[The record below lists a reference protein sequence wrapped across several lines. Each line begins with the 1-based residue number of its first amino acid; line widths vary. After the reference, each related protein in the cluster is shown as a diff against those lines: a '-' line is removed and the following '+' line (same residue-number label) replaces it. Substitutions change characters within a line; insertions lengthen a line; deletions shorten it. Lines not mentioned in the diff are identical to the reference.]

1 MRLSI
6 GVLHTRS
13 LLLSRTPAQYLQFA
27 QFQTYSEKSFASSA
41 FRQGTNM
48 AEQDPV
54 PLTAAPAADQLV
66 QHDGKTYRTIRE
78 GQAYIL
84 VPPKA
89 RTELDPRI
97 AKEATESQ
105 KVFYNPIQQF
115 NRDLSVLAIRT
126 FGRDICERRR
136 IKREGE
142 KQKSDKKKEYKNKRK
157 TAEDGAKS
165 NGDQA
170 KEGADQEADAASL
183 KRSREEDGS
192 GNAPSKL
199 VKGTDGTKIPAT
211 SAEATQEDANGSAAK
226 TDKMEVDGE
235 TVASKSVP
243 DAGDHAPDNEVAQPK
258 DETKPWQPRFRI
270 LDALSAT
277 GLRALRYAQ
286 EIPFATSIVANDMDR
301 KAVESMGLNIKHN
314 RLEHKITPNTGNAI
328 AHMYHVAFPPE
339 DSHGPEHVSAKYD
352 VIDLDPY
359 GTAAPF
365 VDAALHAVNDGG
377 MLCVTCTDSGVFASC
392 GYPEKTFSLYGGM
405 PIKGGHSHEGGLRL
419 ILHSIASA
427 AAKQGVAIEPLLSLS
442 IDFYIRV
449 FVRVRKSPAEVK
461 FLAGKTM
468 VAYNCD
474 NGCGAWTTQLLGRN
488 TKQASSKGDNT
499 FWKYSIAQAPGAN
512 SKCDHCGSK
521 THVAGPMWGG
531 PLHNAA
537 FIERMLKDLSEAD
550 KEVYATTDR
559 IEGMLDTA
567 YDEIYVSNYV
577 PEKGPTHEDLIPRT
591 VPEQVDESPFFVIPS
606 ALSKVIHA
614 QAPSEAAFKGALRHA
629 GYRATRSHCKP
640 GSIKTE
646 APWTAIWEIMREWV
660 RQKSPIK
667 EGKVKEN
674 MPGWKILQAT
684 REPEKDTEETA
695 ESPEIVTEHAVDE
708 PAAAANKETGDVK
721 EMKVVFD
728 EVLGKDRKGKRLVR
742 YQQNPREN
750 WGPMARAK

>member
-1 MRLSI
+1 MRSFI
-6 GVLHTRS
+6 GILKSRF
-13 LLLSRTPAQYLQFA
+13 LPLSRIPAQNSQLAHLQTSTTKLF
-27 QFQTYSEKSFASSA
+27 TSSA
-41 FRQGTNM
+41 LRENANM
-48 AEQDPV
+48 ADQESV
-54 PLTAAPAADQLV
+54 PLSTAPAVDQLV
-66 QHDGKTYRTIRE
+66 QHNGKTYRTIRE

-115 NRDLSVLAIRT
+115 NRDLSVIAIRT
-126 FGRDICERRR
+126 FGRDICQRRR
-136 IKREGE
+136 MKRENE
-142 KQKSDKKKEYKNKRK
+142 KKKNDKKKERKNEH
-157 TAEDGAKS
+157 TAVEGGAKS
-165 NGDQA
+165 NGEQSR
-170 KEGADQEADAASL
+170 EGADQEADVASL
-183 KRSREEDGS
+183 KRSREEDGGS
-192 GNAPSKL
+192 DVPSKL
-199 VKGTDGTKIPAT
+199 VKGTDGSKIPAT
-211 SAEATQEDANGSAAK
+211 GAEAAHEDHNGDTTQTNN
-226 TDKMEVDGE
+226 MEVDGE
-235 TVASKSVP
+235 IVETNGTS
-243 DAGDHAPDNEVAQPK
+243 GIEGNAPETQPK
-258 DETKPWQPRFRI
+258 EETKPWQPRFRI
-270 LDALSAT
+270 LDALSAS

-286 EIPFATSIVANDMDR
+286 EIPSATSIVANDMDR
-301 KAVESMGLNIKHN
+301 NAIESMGINIKHN
-314 RLEHKITPNTGNAI
+314 RLETKITPNTGNAI

-365 VDAALHAVNDGG
+365 LDSALHAINDGG

-419 ILHSIASA
+419 VLHAIAST
-427 AAKQGVAIEPLLSLS
+427 AAKQGIAIEPLLSLS
-442 IDFYIRV
+442 IDFYLRV

-474 NGCGAWTTQLLGRN
+474 YGCGAWTTQLLGRN
-488 TKQASSKGDNT
+488 TKQPSSKGDNT

-521 THVAGPMWGG
+521 THVAGPMWAG

-537 FIERMLKDLSEAD
+537 FVERMMKDVSEAD
-550 KEVYATTDR
+550 KEVYGTTDR

-567 YDEIYVSNYV
+567 LDEVYVSKYV
-577 PEKGPTHEDLIPRT
+577 AEKGPSHEDLIPRT
-591 VPEQVDESPFFVIPS
+591 IPEQIDESPFFVIPS
-606 ALSKVIHA
+606 ALAKVIHA

-629 GYRATRSHCKP
+629 GYKATRSHCKP
-640 GSIKTE
+640 GSVKTE
-646 APWTAIWEIMREWV
+646 APWPAIWEIMREWV

-674 MPGWKILQAT
+674 MPGWKILQAM
-684 REPEKDTEETA
+684 REPEKEVEENA
-695 ESPEIVTEHAVDE
+695 GSPEIVTEHTLDTS
-708 PAAAANKETGDVK
+708 AAEANKSDDVRK
-721 EMKVVFD
+721 MKVVFD
-728 EVLGKDRKGKRLVR
+728 EVLGKDKKGKRLVR

>member
-1 MRLSI
+1 
-6 GVLHTRS
+6 
-13 LLLSRTPAQYLQFA
+13 
-27 QFQTYSEKSFASSA
+27 
-41 FRQGTNM
+41 M
-48 AEQDPV
+48 AEQEPV
-54 PLTAAPAADQLV
+54 PLTAAPAAEQLV
-66 QHDGKTYRTIRE
+66 QHDGRTYRTIRE

-115 NRDLSVLAIRT
+115 NRDLSVIAIRT

-136 IKREGE
+136 MKREGE
-142 KQKSDKKKEYKNKRK
+142 KQKNDKKKEYKNNKK
-157 TAEDGAKS
+157 VTENSATNSVE
-165 NGDQA
+165 QA
-170 KEGADQEADAASL
+170 KDGADQEADAATL
-183 KRSREEDGS
+183 KRSREEDGGS
-192 GNAPSKL
+192 GAPSKL
-199 VKGTDGTKIPAT
+199 VKGTNGTKIPAT
-211 SAEATQEDANGSAAK
+211 GTEAVQEDTTGSAAK
-226 TDKMEVDGE
+226 TDAMEVDGE
-235 TVASKSVP
+235 AVVAENISSVE
-243 DAGDHAPDNEVAQPK
+243 DQAPDDAVAQPK
-258 DETKPWQPRFRI
+258 DETKSWKPRFRI

-314 RLEHKITPNTGNAI
+314 RLESKITPNTGNAI

-339 DSHGPEHVSAKYD
+339 DSHGPDHVSAKYD

-427 AAKQGVAIEPLLSLS
+427 AAKQGIAIEPLLSLS

-512 SKCDHCGSK
+512 TNCDHCGSK

-537 FIERMLKDLSEAD
+537 FIERMLKDVSQAD

-567 YDEIYVSNYV
+567 LDEIYVSKYV
-577 PEKGPTHEDLIPRT
+577 SEKGPAHEDLIPRT
-591 VPEQVDESPFFVIPS
+591 IPEQVDESPFFVIPS

-674 MPGWKILQAT
+674 MPGWKILQAA
-684 REPEKDTEETA
+684 REPEQDVEENVG
-695 ESPEIVTEHAVDE
+695 SPEIVTEHTLDE
-708 PAAAANKETGDVK
+708 SAAAASKKAGDVK
-721 EMKVVFD
+721 KMKVVFD

>member
-1 MRLSI
+1 
-6 GVLHTRS
+6 
-13 LLLSRTPAQYLQFA
+13 
-27 QFQTYSEKSFASSA
+27 
-41 FRQGTNM
+41 M
-48 AEQDPV
+48 AEQEAV
-54 PLTAAPAADQLV
+54 PLTAVPAADQLV
-66 QHDGKTYRTIRE
+66 EHNGRTYRTIRE

-126 FGRDICERRR
+126 FGRDICQRRR
-136 IKREGE
+136 MKREGE
-142 KQKSDKKKEYKNKRK
+142 KEKNDKKKERKNEKK
-157 TAEDGAKS
+157 ATGNGAKS
-165 NGDQA
+165 NVEQA
-170 KEGADQEADAASL
+170 KEGADQEADATSL
-183 KRSREEDGS
+183 KRPRDADVGS
-192 GNAPSKL
+192 ESPSKL
-199 VKGTDGTKIPAT
+199 VKGTNGTKIPAT
-211 SAEATQEDANGSAAK
+211 GTEAAQEDDNGSAAK
-226 TDKMEVDGE
+226 NDDMEVDGE
-235 TVASKSVP
+235 PVVAESMSNVE
-243 DAGDHAPDNEVAQPK
+243 GHAPEDGVAAQPK
-258 DETKPWQPRFRI
+258 EETKPWQPRFRI

-314 RLEHKITPNTGNAI
+314 RLESKITPNTGNAI

-339 DSHGPEHVSAKYD
+339 ESHGPDHVSAKYD

-365 VDAALHAVNDGG
+365 LDAALHAVNDGG

-427 AAKQGVAIEPLLSLS
+427 AAKQGIAIEPLLSLS

-468 VAYNCD
+468 VTYNCD

-488 TKQASSKGDNT
+488 TKQPSSKGDNT

-512 SKCDHCGSK
+512 SNCDHCGSK
-521 THVAGPMWGG
+521 THVAGPMWAG

-537 FIERMLKDLSEAD
+537 FIERMLRDVSQVD
-550 KEVYATTDR
+550 PEVYATTDR

-567 YDEIYVSNYV
+567 LEEIYVSKYV
-577 PEKGPTHEDLIPRT
+577 PEKGQAHEDLIPRT
-591 VPEQVDESPFFVIPS
+591 IPEQIDEQPFFVIPS

-667 EGKVKEN
+667 EGKVKQN

-684 REPEKDTEETA
+684 REPEKDAEENA
-695 ESPEIVTEHAVDE
+695 ESPEIVTEHTLDE
-708 PAAAANKETGDVK
+708 SAAAASKKAGDVK
-721 EMKVVFD
+721 KMKVVFD
-728 EVLGKDRKGKRLVR
+728 EVLGKDKRGKRLVR

>member
-1 MRLSI
+1 
-6 GVLHTRS
+6 
-13 LLLSRTPAQYLQFA
+13 
-27 QFQTYSEKSFASSA
+27 
-41 FRQGTNM
+41 M
-48 AEQDPV
+48 ADQNTV
-54 PLTAAPAADQLV
+54 PLSAAPAADQLV
-66 QHDGKTYRTIRE
+66 EHDGRTYRTIRE

-97 AKEATESQ
+97 AKEATENQ

-115 NRDLSVLAIRT
+115 NRDLSVIAIRT

-136 IKREGE
+136 MKREGGRT
-142 KQKSDKKKEYKNKRK
+142 KNDKKKERK
-157 TAEDGAKS
+157 DVKKVATNGAAENVQDATSEQAKDGA
-165 NGDQA
+165 N
-170 KEGADQEADAASL
+170 QEAEEASL
-183 KRSREEDGS
+183 KRAREEDGES
-192 GNAPSKL
+192 GAPAKL

-211 SAEATQEDANGSAAK
+211 GAEAAQENVQATEA
-226 TDKMEVDGE
+226 DKMEVDGQP
-235 TVASKSVP
+235 TASEVTPQEAQVP
-243 DAGDHAPDNEVAQPK
+243 NGASAQPK
-258 DETKPWQPRFRI
+258 EDAKPWQPRFRI

-314 RLEHKITPNTGNAI
+314 RLESKITPNTGNAI

-339 DSHGPEHVSAKYD
+339 ESHGPDHISAKYD

-365 VDAALHAVNDGG
+365 IDAALHAVNDGG

-405 PIKGGHSHEGGLRL
+405 PIKGSHSHEGGLRL

-427 AAKQGVAIEPLLSLS
+427 AAKQGIAIEPLLSLS

-468 VAYNCD
+468 IAYNCD
-474 NGCGAWTTQLLGRN
+474 YGCGAWTTQLLGSN
-488 TKQASSKGDNT
+488 KQQASSKGDNT
-499 FWKYSIAQAPGAN
+499 FWKYGIAKAPTSN
-512 SKCDHCGSK
+512 SLCDHCGSK

-537 FIERMLKDLSEAD
+537 FIERMLKDVSTVD
-550 KEVYATTDR
+550 KEVYGTTER

-567 YDEIYVSNYV
+567 LDEIYVSKYV
-577 PEKGPTHEDLIPRT
+577 KEKGPAHENLIPRT
-591 VPEQVDESPFFVIPS
+591 LPEQLDDTPFFIIPS

-629 GYRATRSHCKP
+629 GYKATRSHCKP

-660 RQKSPIK
+660 RQKCPIK
-667 EGKVKEN
+667 EGSVTEN
-674 MPGWKILQAT
+674 MPGWKILQNA
-684 REPEKDTEETA
+684 REPEKDTGEKNGEETA
-695 ESPEIVTEHAVDE
+695 GSPEIVTEHSVDE
-708 PAAAANKETGDVK
+708 TAATANKTGDVK
-721 EMKVVFD
+721 KMKVVFD
-728 EVLGKDRKGKRLVR
+728 EALGKDRKGRKLVR

>member
-1 MRLSI
+1 LR
-6 GVLHTRS
+6 R
-13 LLLSRTPAQYLQFA
+13 RA
-27 QFQTYSEKSFASSA
+27 
-41 FRQGTNM
+41 NM
-48 AEQDPV
+48 AEQDCV

-84 VPPKA
+84 IPPKA

-142 KQKSDKKKEYKNKRK
+142 KQKNGKKRERKNDNKAADNGSK
-157 TAEDGAKS
+157 TVE
-165 NGDQA
+165 QP
-170 KEGADQEADAASL
+170 KEGAEQEADVASL
-183 KRSREEDGS
+183 KRSREEDRES
-192 GNAPSKL
+192 GAPSKL
-199 VKGTDGTKIPAT
+199 VKDINGTKIPAT
-211 SAEATQEDANGSAAK
+211 DAEAAQKDANGSATKA
-226 TDKMEVDGE
+226 DDMEVDCEAAVTKDPTCVEEDAQPNGE
-235 TVASKSVP
+235 TKS
-243 DAGDHAPDNEVAQPK
+243 
-258 DETKPWQPRFRI
+258 WQPRFRI

-314 RLEHKITPNTGNAI
+314 RLESRITPNTGNAI

-339 DSHGPEHVSAKYD
+339 DSHGPDHVSAKYD

-365 VDAALHAVNDGG
+365 IDAALHAVNDGG

-392 GYPEKTFSLYGGM
+392 GYPEKTFSLYGGL

-427 AAKQGVAIEPLLSLS
+427 AAKQGIAIEPLLSLS

-468 VAYNCD
+468 VTYNCD

-488 TKQASSKGDNT
+488 TKQPSSKGDNT

-521 THVAGPMWGG
+521 THVAGPMWAG

-537 FIERMLKDLSEAD
+537 FIERMLKDVGQVD
-550 KEVYATTDR
+550 KEVYGTTDR

-567 YDEIYVSNYV
+567 IDEIYVSKYV
-577 PEKGPTHEDLIPRT
+577 PEKGPAHEDLIPRT

-660 RQKSPIK
+660 RQKSPVK

-684 REPEKDTEETA
+684 REPEKEKDSEENM
-695 ESPEIVTEHAVDE
+695 ESPEIVTEHMLDE
-708 PAAAANKETGDVK
+708 PAAAASKAAGDVK
-721 EMKVVFD
+721 KMKVVFD

>member
-1 MRLSI
+1 MRLSL
-6 GVLHTRS
+6 GVFNARS
-13 LLLSRTPAQYLQFA
+13 LLLSRILAQNSQLAYS
-27 QFQTYSEKSFASSA
+27 QTHNGRLFTKSAALRHGAS
-41 FRQGTNM
+41 M
-48 AEQDPV
+48 AEQEAV

-66 QHDGKTYRTIRE
+66 EHNGRTYRTIRE

-115 NRDLSVLAIRT
+115 NRDLSVIAIRT

-136 IKREGE
+136 MKRESE
-142 KQKSDKKKEYKNKRK
+142 KQKNDKKKERKNEKK
-157 TAEDGAKS
+157 TVEDGVKS
-165 NGDQA
+165 NIEQA
-170 KEGADQEADAASL
+170 SEGAHQEVDAASL
-183 KRSREEDGS
+183 KRSREEDGGS
-192 GNAPSKL
+192 DAPSKL
-199 VKGTDGTKIPAT
+199 VKGTNGTKIPAT
-211 SAEATQEDANGSAAK
+211 GAEAAQEDVNGSAAPA
-226 TDKMEVDGE
+226 DKMEVDGE
-235 TVASKSVP
+235 TTANKSTSEDLTPV
-243 DAGDHAPDNEVAQPK
+243 DVNAQTK

-286 EIPFATSIVANDMDR
+286 EIPSATSIVANDMDR

-314 RLEHKITPNTGNAI
+314 RLESKITPNTGNAI

-339 DSHGPEHVSAKYD
+339 DSHGPDYISAKYD

-427 AAKQGVAIEPLLSLS
+427 AAKQGIAIEPLLSLS

-461 FLAGKTM
+461 FFAGKTM
-468 VAYNCD
+468 VTYNCD

-521 THVAGPMWGG
+521 THVAGPMWAG
-531 PLHNAA
+531 PLHNTA
-537 FIERMLKDLSEAD
+537 FIERMLKDVSQAD

-567 YDEIYVSNYV
+567 LDEVYLSNYV
-577 PEKGPTHEDLIPRT
+577 PEKGPAHEDLIPRT
-591 VPEQVDESPFFVIPS
+591 IPEQVDESPFFVIPS

-684 REPEKDTEETA
+684 REPEKDSEESA
-695 ESPEIVTEHAVDE
+695 GSPEIVTEHTLDE
-708 PAAAANKETGDVK
+708 PAAAANKQSGDVK
-721 EMKVVFD
+721 KMKVVFD

>member
-1 MRLSI
+1 
-6 GVLHTRS
+6 
-13 LLLSRTPAQYLQFA
+13 
-27 QFQTYSEKSFASSA
+27 
-41 FRQGTNM
+41 M
-48 AEQDPV
+48 AEQVPV

-66 QHDGKTYRTIRE
+66 EHDGKTYRTIRE

-126 FGRDICERRR
+126 FGRDICQRRR
-136 IKREGE
+136 MKREGE
-142 KQKSDKKKEYKNKRK
+142 KENNEKKKGRKNEKK
-157 TAEDGAKS
+157 VTENGAKS
-165 NGDQA
+165 NEEHV
-170 KEGADQEADAASL
+170 KEGADKEVEAASL
-183 KRSREEDGS
+183 KRSREEGA
-192 GNAPSKL
+192 GNESPSKL
-199 VKGTDGTKIPAT
+199 VKGTNGTKIPAT
-211 SAEATQEDANGSAAK
+211 GTEAAQEDNNGSVAK
-226 TDKMEVDGE
+226 GDDMEVDGE
-235 TVASKSVP
+235 AVVRANTANVE
-243 DAGDHAPDNEVAQPK
+243 EVAQLK

-286 EIPFATSIVANDMDR
+286 EIPFATSIVGNDMDR
-301 KAVESMGLNIKHN
+301 KAVESMKLNIKHN
-314 RLEHKITPNTGNAI
+314 GLESRITPNTGNAI

-339 DSHGPEHVSAKYD
+339 ESHGPDHVSAKYD

-365 VDAALHAVNDGG
+365 LDAALHAVNDGG

-427 AAKQGVAIEPLLSLS
+427 AAKQGIAIEPLLSLS

-461 FLAGKTM
+461 FFAGKTM
-468 VAYNCD
+468 VTYNCD
-474 NGCGAWTTQLLGRN
+474 SGCGAWTTQLLGRN

-512 SKCDHCGSK
+512 SNCDHCGSK
-521 THVAGPMWGG
+521 THVAGPMWAG

-537 FIERMLKDLSEAD
+537 FIERMLKDVSQAD
-550 KEVYATTDR
+550 QQVYATTDR

-567 YDEIYVSNYV
+567 LDEIYVSKYV
-577 PEKGPTHEDLIPRT
+577 AEKGAAHEDLIPRII
-591 VPEQVDESPFFVIPS
+591 PEQVDECPFFVIPS

-674 MPGWKILQAT
+674 MPGWKILQAA
-684 REPEKDTEETA
+684 REPEKDAEENA
-695 ESPEIVTEHAVDE
+695 ESPEIVTEHTLDE
-708 PAAAANKETGDVK
+708 PAAAASKKAGDVK
-721 EMKVVFD
+721 KMKVVFD

>member
-1 MRLSI
+1 MA
-6 GVLHTRS
+6 G
-13 LLLSRTPAQYLQFA
+13 Q
-27 QFQTYSEKSFASSA
+27 SS
-41 FRQGTNM
+41 
-48 AEQDPV
+48 V

-66 QHDGKTYRTIRE
+66 EHDGKVYRTVRE

-89 RTELDPRI
+89 RTELDPRV
-97 AKEATESQ
+97 AKEATENQ

-115 NRDLSVLAIRT
+115 NRDLSVIAIRT
-126 FGRDICERRR
+126 FGRDICQRRR
-136 IKREGE
+136 MKREGGKE
-142 KQKSDKKKEYKNKRK
+142 KNQAKNQAKSQRKSERK
-157 TAEDGAKS
+157 TAGAGATAE
-165 NGDQA
+165 GDKTA
-170 KEGADQEADAASL
+170 SEEAEEGAEQEADAATL
-183 KRSREEDGS
+183 KRSREDDGES
-192 GNAPSKL
+192 GGPAKL
-199 VKGTDGTKIPAT
+199 VKSTNGTKIPAAG
-211 SAEATQEDANGSAAK
+211 AEATQEGVNEEGEA
-226 TDKMEVDGE
+226 TDKMDVE
-235 TVASKSVP
+235 
-243 DAGDHAPDNEVAQPK
+243 GDTAAPESTSNVEGKEPNANIQVKEVA
-258 DETKPWQPRFRI
+258 KPWQPKYRI

-301 KAVESMGLNIKHN
+301 KAVESMGLNVKHN
-314 RLEHKITPNTGNAI
+314 RLESKITPNTGNAI
-328 AHMYHVAFPPE
+328 GHMYHVAFPPD
-339 DSHGPEHVSAKYD
+339 DSHGPDHVSAKYD

-365 VDAALHAVNDGG
+365 VDAALHAINDGG

-419 ILHSIASA
+419 VLHSIASA
-427 AAKQGVAIEPLLSLS
+427 AAKQGIAIEPLLSLS
-442 IDFYIRV
+442 IDFYLRV

-468 VAYNCD
+468 LTYNCD
-474 NGCGAWTTQLLGRN
+474 NGCGAWTTQMLGRN
-488 TKQASSKGDNT
+488 TQQASSKGDNT
-499 FWKYSIAQAPGAN
+499 FWKYSIAQAPSAN
-512 SKCDHCGSK
+512 TLCDHCGSK
-521 THVAGPMWGG
+521 THVAGPMWAG
-531 PLHNAA
+531 PIHNAV
-537 FIERMLKDLSEAD
+537 FIELMLKDVSTAD
-550 KEVYATTDR
+550 KEVYGTTDR

-567 YDEIYVSNYV
+567 LDEIYVSKHV
-577 PEKGPTHEDLIPRT
+577 PEKGPAHDDLIPKT
-591 VPEQVDESPFFVIPS
+591 VPEQIDEMPFFVIPS

-674 MPGWKILQAT
+674 MPGWKILQAI
-684 REPEKDTEETA
+684 REPEKEADEGA
-695 ESPEIVTEHAVDE
+695 AASPEIVTEHTFDDSVV
-708 PAAAANKETGDVK
+708 PASKAGDVK
-721 EMKVVFD
+721 KMRVVFD